1 MKDLGSRDVV
11 YVPTDREACPV
22 CKSGLFAM
30 VRRYFADTGEPIEN
44 GIHVGCIDCDVE
56 IGGSLQNQVR
66 EWVCSN
72 YRIKS

>member
-11 YVPTDREACPV
+11 YVPTDRGACPV
-22 CKSGLFAM
+22 CKSGLFAT
-30 VRRYFADTGEPIEN
+30 VRTYFADTGEPIEN